1 MLCKLRSASI
11 SWPAPLRK
19 LRSVIH
25 VYAAFHPRQ
34 IERRGHGPRKRSD
47 ADETHVEGIE
57 VIQAKHR
64 NRLPL
69 PQPAVVQV
77 RRSYAECR
85 YGQIH
90 LWTAYPSGGGF
101 DERTPVIC
109 LHHSGGSGRLF
120 GSMLREV
127 GQDRSVYAPDL
138 PGHGTSDA
146 PHGKVSVAE
155 LSAAIGDFLDSLRL
169 RTVDL
174 FGYQLGALVA
184 SELAIARPQQVRR
197 LMLWGV
203 PIYAAADK
211 AALLQNVSAPGSRE
225 DGSDVLEEWQR
236 TLERRGPGVPPP
248 ATAEEFADRLRAGSN
263 GAKALS
269 AVLEYSATERLP
281 LVKQST
287 LVLRPRDE
295 FWDSAP
301 RARAAL
307 PNGAILDLPD
317 YGQGFLSAAPQ
328 RFASVAREF
337 LDR

>member
-1 MLCKLRSASI
+1 MTRE
-11 SWPAPLRK
+11 
-19 LRSVIH
+19 
-25 VYAAFHPRQ
+25 PRGTQ
-34 IERRGHGPRKRSD
+34 
-47 ADETHVEGIE
+47 

-69 PQPAVVQV
+69 PQPAVVHV

-109 LHHSGGSGRLF
+109 LHHGGGSGRLF
-120 GSMLREV
+120 APISREL
-127 GQDRSVYAPDL
+127 GHDRSVYAPDL

-146 PHGKVSVAE
+146 PQGKPSVAD
-155 LSAAIGDFLDSLRL
+155 LAGALGDFLDGLRV
-169 RTVDL
+169 RTVDV
-174 FGYQLGALVA
+174 FGYQLGALIA
-184 SELAIARPQQVRR
+184 AELAIARPQQVRR
-197 LMLWGV
+197 VMLWGV
-203 PIYAAADK
+203 PAYAVQDK
-211 AALLQNVSAPGSRE
+211 SAILQNATALGSRE
-225 DGSDVLEEWQR
+225 DGGDVIEEWQR
-236 TLERRGPGVPPP
+236 TLERRGPGVP
-248 ATAEEFADRLRAGSN
+248 AMDTAEDFADRLRAGAS
-263 GAKALS
+263 GVKALTA
-269 AVLEYSATERLP
+269 AVDYSASERLP

-295 FWDSAP
+295 FWDSATRT
-301 RARAAL
+301 RASL
-307 PNGAILDLPD
+307 PNGAMLDLPD